1 MKRFTLM
8 LTLAAMLSIG
18 LGGCVAVPYGD
29 GDRHGR
35 GDWHDH
41 DHDHDRGGYD
51 DHRY

>member
-8 LTLAAMLSIG
+8 LTLAAMLSML

-29 GDRHGR
+29 GYR
-35 GDWHDH
+35 GDRHDH
-41 DHDHDRGGYD
+41 DRDHEHDRGGYD